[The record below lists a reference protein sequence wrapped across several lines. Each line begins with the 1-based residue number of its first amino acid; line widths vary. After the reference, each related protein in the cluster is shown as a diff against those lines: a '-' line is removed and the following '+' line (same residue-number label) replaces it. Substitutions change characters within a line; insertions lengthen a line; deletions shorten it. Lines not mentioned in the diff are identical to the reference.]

1 MWYAVAVYFVCNQLS
16 FRLPYYR
23 VTGQGRGLLPTQPC
37 GGKELKLYVRKSLS
51 YKGQRNPG
59 EGVQCQLKNRVDTRR
74 AMIRLLY
81 LNSIQ
86 NKIQIQLACYLN
98 SNKDYVKV
106 SYKLCQFTHIL
117 YSASAIRA

>member
-1 MWYAVAVYFVCNQLS
+1 MWYAVAVYCVCNQLS

-59 EGVQCQLKNRVDTRR
+59 EGVQCQLKKQGGYETSYDKTTVSKFDT
-74 AMIRLLY
+74 
-81 LNSIQ
+81 
-86 NKIQIQLACYLN
+86 K
-98 SNKDYVKV
+98 
-106 SYKLCQFTHIL
+106 
-117 YSASAIRA
+117 

>member
-1 MWYAVAVYFVCNQLS
+1 MGGREYAVAVYFVCNQLS

-86 NKIQIQLACYLN
+86 NTN
-98 SNKDYVKV
+98 SIGLLFKV
-106 SYKLCQFTHIL
+106 SYKLCQFTHMNVHTVIL